1 MAFWQL
7 YGSVVLFIWAFMTTL
22 WIASLVLRNSSIVD
36 PMWGTGLVLSNWF
49 SFLIT
54 PHGYPARKLLISV
67 LVTIWGLNG
76 QVTPATLSRHLF
88 LEPHSV
94 SELIIRMEKKGLVTK
109 RKDTERENI
118 VRISITEKG
127 REFCLQAVQ
136 SDFIH
141 HVMSTLSEEQRE
153 QLRTC
158 LSTIFDEA
166 LKELGME
173 AEPPLLGGL

>member
-1 MAFWQL
+1 M
-7 YGSVVLFIWAFMTTL
+7 
-22 WIASLVLRNSSIVD
+22 
-36 PMWGTGLVLSNWF
+36 
-49 SFLIT
+49 
-54 PHGYPARKLLISV
+54 
-67 LVTIWGLNG
+67 
-76 QVTPATLSRHLF
+76 
-88 LEPHSV
+88 
-94 SELIIRMEKKGLVTK
+94 K
-109 RKDTERENI
+109 RKDKERENI
-118 VRISITEKG
+118 VRISITNKG
-127 REFCLQAVQ
+127 REFCLQTVQ